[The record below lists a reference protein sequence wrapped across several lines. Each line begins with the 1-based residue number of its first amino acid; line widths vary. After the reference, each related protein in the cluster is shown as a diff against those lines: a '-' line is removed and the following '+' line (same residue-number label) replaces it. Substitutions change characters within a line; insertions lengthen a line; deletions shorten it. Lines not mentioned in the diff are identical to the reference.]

1 MAARLLMWRQ
11 LPGSRAFLLRRAGRF
26 LKENWR
32 LTVTML
38 YDMLYKTEHMFAK
51 GDENMGW
58 TFTEIVNA
66 FQGYIK
72 GSKYI
77 DVCHTKFGYVIL
89 HYDPAAGDFAYI
101 PEVIETPEELLQC
114 LKEEIVMDVLQDT
127 EHDLEDA
134 TEAELTEIE
143 AMTEKYMTILEGMK
157 PAV

>member
-1 MAARLLMWRQ
+1 MN
-11 LPGSRAFLLRRAGRF
+11 GLLRILSMRF
-26 LKENWR
+26 R
-32 LTVTML
+32 
-38 YDMLYKTEHMFAK
+38 
-51 GDENMGW
+51 
-58 TFTEIVNA
+58 
-66 FQGYIK
+66 GYIT

-89 HYDPAAGDFAYI
+89 HYDPTAGDFAYT
-101 PEVIETPEELLQC
+101 PEIIETPEDLLQC
-114 LKEEIVMDVLQDT
+114 LREEIVMDVLQDT

>member
-1 MAARLLMWRQ
+1 MDW
-11 LPGSRAFLLRRAGRF
+11 S
-26 LKENWR
+26 
-32 LTVTML
+32 
-38 YDMLYKTEHMFAK
+38 
-51 GDENMGW
+51 
-58 TFTEIVNA
+58 FTDIVNA
-66 FQGYIK
+66 FQGYITR
-72 GSKYI
+72 SKYI
-77 DVCHTKFGYVIL
+77 DVYHTKFGYIIL
-89 HYDPAAGDFAYI
+89 HYDPDTGDFAYI

>member
-1 MAARLLMWRQ
+1 
-11 LPGSRAFLLRRAGRF
+11 
-26 LKENWR
+26 
-32 LTVTML
+32 ML
-38 YDMLYKTEHMFAK
+38 YDMLYKTEHMFVK

>member
-1 MAARLLMWRQ
+1 MAARPLMWRQ

-89 HYDPAAGDFAYI
+89 HYDPAA
-101 PEVIETPEELLQC
+101 TPEELLQC

>member
-1 MAARLLMWRQ
+1 
-11 LPGSRAFLLRRAGRF
+11 
-26 LKENWR
+26 
-32 LTVTML
+32 ML

-114 LKEEIVMDVLQDT
+114 LKDT